1 MREIATKQITEATA
15 ELCRRAAYL
24 LPIEVEE
31 ALNRALKMET
41 AELGRAVLREI
52 IKNAEIARREKLP
65 LCQDTGFAVIF
76 VELGQEV
83 IISGGQLAEALNEGV
98 SRGFADLRKSIV
110 SDPFIRTN
118 TGDNTPAVIHTE
130 IVPGDKIKLGV
141 LLKGG
146 GGENAST
153 LKMFLPGTEKEEIV
167 RFVVEKVKEAG
178 PRACPPVIVGV
189 GIGGTFDYAPFLAK
203 KALRRKVG
211 HLNSSHHIAELEKE
225 MLKQINETGVGPM
238 GLGGKTT
245 ALAAH
250 IETFPCHIAS
260 LPVAVNLECHAHR
273 YQEVVL

>member
-1 MREIATKQITEATA
+1 MREIPSQHITEAVA
-15 ELCRRAAYL
+15 ALCRQAAYL
-24 LPIEVEE
+24 LPGEVEE
-31 ALNRALKMET
+31 ALNRALKIET
-41 AELGRAVLREI
+41 SELGREVLREI
-52 IKNAEIARREKLP
+52 IQNAEIARKEKLP
-65 LCQDTGFAVIF
+65 LCQDTGFAVVF
-76 VELGQEV
+76 VDLGQEV
-83 IISGGQLAEALNEGV
+83 IISGGQLAEAVNEGV
-98 SRGFADLRKSIV
+98 SRGFSDLRKSIV
-110 SDPFIRTN
+110 SDPFIRAN
-118 TGDNTPAVIHTE
+118 TGDNTPAIIHTE
-130 IVPGDKIKLGV
+130 IVPGDKIKFGL

-153 LKMFLPGTEKEEIV
+153 LKMFLPGTDKEEIV
-167 RFVVEKVKEAG
+167 RFVVDKIKEAG

-189 GIGGTFDYAPFLAK
+189 GIGGTFDYAPYLAK

-225 MLKQINETGVGPM
+225 MLKRINETGVGPM

-245 ALAAH
+245 ALAVH

>member
-1 MREIATKQITEATA
+1 MREISSKRITEATA
-15 ELCRRAAYL
+15 ELCRQAAYL
-24 LPIEVEE
+24 LPAEVEE

-41 AELGRAVLREI
+41 SELGREVLREI
-52 IKNAEIARREKLP
+52 IKNAEIARKEKLP
-65 LCQDTGFAVIF
+65 LCQDTGFAVVF
-76 VELGQEV
+76 VDLGQEV
-83 IISGGQLAEALNEGV
+83 LISGGQLTEAINEGV
-98 SRGFADLRKSIV
+98 SRGFSDLRKSIV
-110 SDPFIRTN
+110 SDPFIRAN
-118 TGDNTPAVIHTE
+118 TGDNTPAVVHIE
-130 IVPGDKIKLGV
+130 IVPGDKLKLGL

-153 LKMFLPGTEKEEIV
+153 LKMFLPGAEKEEIV

-189 GIGGTFDYAPFLAK
+189 GIGGTFDHAPFLAK

-225 MLKQINETGVGPM
+225 MLKRINETGVGPM
-238 GLGGKTT
+238 GLGGKTS
-245 ALAAH
+245 ALAVH

-273 YQEVVL
+273 YQEAVL

>member
-15 ELCRRAAYL
+15 ELCRQAAYL
-24 LPIEVEE
+24 LPAEVEE
-31 ALNRALKMET
+31 ALNRALKVET
-41 AELGRAVLREI
+41 AELGREVLREI

-65 LCQDTGFAVIF
+65 LCQDTGFAVVF
-76 VELGQEV
+76 VDLGQEV
-83 IISGGQLAEALNEGV
+83 LISGGQLTEAINEGV

-189 GIGGTFDYAPFLAK
+189 GIGGTFDHAPFLAK
-203 KALRRKVG
+203 KALRRKIG

-225 MLKQINETGVGPM
+225 MLKRINETGVGPM
-238 GLGGKTT
+238 GLGGKTS

-273 YQEVVL
+273 YQETVL